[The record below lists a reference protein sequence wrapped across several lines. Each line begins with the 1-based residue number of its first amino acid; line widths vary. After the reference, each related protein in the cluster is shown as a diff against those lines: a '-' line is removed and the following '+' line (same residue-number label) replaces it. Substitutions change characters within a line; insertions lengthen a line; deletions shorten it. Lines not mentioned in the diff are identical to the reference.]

1 MDALLRSF
9 EEHSIIWIIISAG
22 IGGLLGA
29 LIKFVFEQVLG
40 PRLRSVRAAKVA
52 LRRYTYP
59 ILRAADTLDRRI
71 ENLIRFVDKKWF
83 DDPKEDYYRLSTLY
97 LFGRYFGWCKILEN
111 EAFLKYEISDRKA
124 RNFNIRFYRV
134 FKGITGFDYFKDLK
148 ADEFEDLEADEVSS
162 IEAATVPRLALTA
175 IGELMIKKHE
185 GTEERLPTVLDFV
198 EFARDY
204 KTSHDFKKWFS
215 YLENVLSGLSNSM
228 KNARWNRLVVF
239 ATNLRVFI
247 SFLDPRSRQTAPRQV
262 YYLKYLHPKVA
273 KCLRKELEESGY
285 SHMIT

>member
-59 ILRAADTLDRRI
+59 ILRTADTLDRRI

-198 EFARDY
+198 EFVRDY
-204 KTSHDFKKWFS
+204 KTSPDFKKWFS
-215 YLENVLSGLSNSM
+215 YLENVLSGLSSSM

-273 KCLRKELEESGY
+273 KCLRKELEE
-285 SHMIT
+285 